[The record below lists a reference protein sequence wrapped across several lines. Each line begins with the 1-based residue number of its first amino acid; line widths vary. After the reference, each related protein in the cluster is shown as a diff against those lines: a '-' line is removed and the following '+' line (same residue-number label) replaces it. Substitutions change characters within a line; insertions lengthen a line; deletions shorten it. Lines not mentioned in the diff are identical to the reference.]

1 MFTDNDNLKKLI
13 DNTNAR
19 ISFELFGVDF
29 ESGFFEKPMCG
40 LNMNLRSFNKTLLN
54 NLYNKINRISYH
66 IDIIYEKN
74 NIRPYTTSAMM
85 NKDTLTVRLI
95 MEYDD
100 YFVPIMLYKP
110 YKSVKFH
117 RASHGNET
125 LISIFY

>member
-13 DNTNAR
+13 DNANAR

-29 ESGFFEKPMCG
+29 KSGFFEKPMCG

-54 NLYNKINRISYH
+54 NLYNETNRISYH
-66 IDIIYEKN
+66 IDIIYETN

-100 YFVPIMLYKP
+100 YFIPIMLCKP

-117 RASHGNET
+117 RVSHRNET

>member
-1 MFTDNDNLKKLI
+1 
-13 DNTNAR
+13 
-19 ISFELFGVDF
+19 
-29 ESGFFEKPMCG
+29 
-40 LNMNLRSFNKTLLN
+40 MNLRSFNKTLLN

-66 IDIIYEKN
+66 IDIIYETN

-100 YFVPIMLYKP
+100 YFVPIMLCKP